1 MRQLAIDGPASLPA
15 RAPGGGTAAAGC
27 LAYAAATLIF
37 SLILLKL
44 RSCRLEEAGRNAYF
58 SSIYRRLA

>member
-1 MRQLAIDGPASLPA
+1 MVPPAFPH
-15 RAPGGGTAAAGC
+15 APGGGTAATGC
-27 LAYAAATLIF
+27 LADAAATLIF
-37 SLILLKL
+37 SLILPKP